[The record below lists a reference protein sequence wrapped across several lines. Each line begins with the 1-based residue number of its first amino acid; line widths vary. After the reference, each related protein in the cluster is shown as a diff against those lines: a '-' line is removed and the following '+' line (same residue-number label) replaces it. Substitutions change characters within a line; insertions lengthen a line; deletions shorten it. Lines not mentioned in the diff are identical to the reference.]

1 MSRQFNRHQFAYPS
15 GIDRSE
21 PRLGY
26 RDIDAEG
33 GVSALLHPAVKAMMT
48 PQVGVAPRAGFDAR
62 YAQLDSEM
70 MRPMPGVQPP
80 DYQNFADADDIAASR
95 AGGSFMDQMRAG
107 GMGYDHGGPAGAT
120 LASPITDRA
129 QVVLDRDRARR
140 ERIAAVPDYQ
150 RKGQAGLQGYA
161 SNPLEEAGRNRIAN
175 QFWEAPL
182 GGHVRGALEGQEV
195 FGHKITGD
203 QARMT
208 EQGLAG
214 LTAVGIGVPAF
225 MAAVQQLST
234 PADQNTIP
242 F

>member
-1 MSRQFNRHQFAYPS
+1 MTRQVRRH
-15 GIDRSE
+15 G
-21 PRLGY
+21 RLVDPATG
-26 RDIDAEG
+26 RP
-33 GVSALLHPAVKAMMT
+33 VSAPKELLHPAVQAKMA
-48 PQVGVAPRAGFDAR
+48 QEADDFSDHEQLVASLGGA
-62 YAQLDSEM
+62 
-70 MRPMPGVQPP
+70 PP
-80 DYQNFADADDIAASR
+80 ADHRQFVDADDIEASR

-129 QVVLDRDRARR
+129 QVVLNRDRARR

-161 SNPLEEAGRNRIAN
+161 SNPLEGAGRERMAN

-182 GGHVRGALEGQEV
+182 GGHVRSAAVGLGLEAD
-195 FGHKITGD
+195 H
-203 QARMT
+203 ARMA

-234 PADQNTIP
+234 PPDQNSIP
-242 F
+242 L